1 MSADHLFY
9 VSRANIFSVYPKI
22 LKELLLCEELS
33 RVKESLTGSQLANLP
48 SDFEWQM
55 R

>member
-9 VSRANIFSVYPKI
+9 VSRANIFSIYPKI
-22 LKELLLCEELS
+22 LKEILLSEELT
-33 RVKESLTGSQLANLP
+33 RVREGLTGSLCFLP